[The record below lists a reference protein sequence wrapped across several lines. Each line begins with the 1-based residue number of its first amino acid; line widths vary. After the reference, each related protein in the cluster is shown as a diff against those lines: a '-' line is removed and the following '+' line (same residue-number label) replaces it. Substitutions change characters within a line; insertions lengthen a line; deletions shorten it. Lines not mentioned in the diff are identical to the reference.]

1 MRARRRR
8 SWWSIQR
15 AALFLVLSAV
25 AACRGAKPTYVPR
38 DPALRRQP
46 LFFYPATT
54 PTTRAY
60 VVFFGNDVGFWDAH
74 DRLARRLADNGYD
87 VVGVDVKRLIAE
99 LPPAPGARA
108 RAFADSTAWII
119 ARSAREL
126 GSDTLPLVLA
136 GHSFGADLALWL
148 AATRPPPRLTGVL
161 ALGPTARSHFYVTV
175 LDRANVR
182 DPTEPGSFSIASE
195 IEQVPRAVRIALV
208 RGESDH
214 RAPIDSSLRA
224 AGGERLHYTVI
235 PFASH
240 SLKSLTIAGPM
251 IEHALGWLVPGQ

>member
-1 MRARRRR
+1 MHARG
-8 SWWSIQR
+8 WSRR
-15 AALFLVLSAV
+15 AAALVLLLALSTM
-25 AACRGAKPTYVPR
+25 AACRGARPPYVPR
-38 DPALRRQP
+38 DPALRRLP

-87 VVGVDVKRLIAE
+87 VVGVDVKRVIDG
-99 LPPAPGARA
+99 LPSTPGARA
-108 RAFADSTAWII
+108 RAFADSATWMI
-119 ARSAREL
+119 ARSAHEL

-136 GHSFGADLALWL
+136 GHSYGADLALWL
-148 AATRPPPRLTGVL
+148 AATRPPPRLVGVL
-161 ALGPTARSHFYVTV
+161 ALGPTARSHFYVTM

-195 IEQVPRAVRIALV
+195 IAAVSPTVRIALV

-224 AGGERLHYTVI
+224 AGGARLHYTVI
-235 PFASH
+235 PLAGH